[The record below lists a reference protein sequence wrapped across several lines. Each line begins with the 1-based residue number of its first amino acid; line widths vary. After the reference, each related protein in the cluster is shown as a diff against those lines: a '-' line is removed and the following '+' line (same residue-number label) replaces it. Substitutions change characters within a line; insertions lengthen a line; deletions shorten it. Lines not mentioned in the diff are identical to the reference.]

1 MPQAHDY
8 CKFLMVAASQ
18 DDQFYI
24 GRANVTGIVNTMGN
38 YLFEPEVQKKKHS
51 LFLFQCESLH
61 MAMPLTLPKYSTHN
75 ETISKLKVQM
85 D

>member
-1 MPQAHDY
+1 
-8 CKFLMVAASQ
+8 MVAASQ
-18 DDQFYI
+18 DDHFYI

-38 YLFEPEVQKKKHS
+38 YLFEPVETSKAHS

-75 ETISKLKVQM
+75 ETIARLKA
-85 D
+85 